1 MDEHMVCP
9 KCGGEG
15 IVRTEDGGFARCS
28 CKVSATLR
36 ELYRPILRLFRE
48 NVKAVPEGRLERRN
62 QAVVRSDQNLACLIN
77 YVVTAWGTTP
87 NYDFRAIEE
96 LNAIAVKGTAE
107 YRTLSDYIRAFD
119 RFVIDWS
126 VENPLRGKGW
136 LEKDEMVLLEVAK
149 IIGSKADK
157 ELFVIIGPTAKAFRA
172 GHQTMCEVLADLGV
186 PYFDRERY
194 WRFAEKKAMA
204 ASGVAAVR
212 GPNDDAY

>member
-1 MDEHMVCP
+1 MTDQAVCQ

-15 IVRTEDGGFARCS
+15 VVRTEDGGFARCS
-28 CKVSATLR
+28 CKIRATLR

-48 NVKAVPEGRLERRN
+48 SVKVVPEGRLERRN
-62 QAVVRSDQNLACLIN
+62 QAIVRSDQNLACLIN

-96 LNAIAVKGTAE
+96 LNSIAVKGTAE

-136 LEKDEMVLLEVAK
+136 QEKDEMVLLEVAK
-149 IIGSKADK
+149 IIGAKADK
-157 ELFVIIGPTAKAFRA
+157 ELFVIIGPTAKAFKA
-172 GHQTMCEVLADLGV
+172 SHKIMCDVLADMGV
-186 PYFDRERY
+186 PYFDREKY
-194 WRFAEKKAMA
+194 WRFAERKTMA
-204 ASGVAAVR
+204 ALGVTAERETDYVA
-212 GPNDDAY
+212 D